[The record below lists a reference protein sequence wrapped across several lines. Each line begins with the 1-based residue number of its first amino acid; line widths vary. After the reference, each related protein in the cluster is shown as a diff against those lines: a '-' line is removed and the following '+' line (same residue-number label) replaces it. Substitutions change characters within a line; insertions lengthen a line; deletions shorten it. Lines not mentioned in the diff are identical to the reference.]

1 MFGSARRSFFRILFI
16 FLSLVMAPLR
26 VFAQGEDPSVPSSG
40 ETTETA
46 SYWDRH
52 FSLHGFLTLGYADLG
67 VQTKGVRSA
76 DEVVLGLEEDGSF
89 PYGNGALNLRFDPSE
104 NHSFILQVAV
114 SDLGDSPVDDVGED
128 VELDW
133 LFYQWQIN
141 PTTRLRVGRQPV
153 AAGIFNELR
162 DVGVVLPFF
171 RPAFVFYRE
180 GAIFSETVDGVGLS
194 HRFFDGSDWSLDADV
209 YYGTFEVLEQGTEI
223 NQQIVQ
229 VDVTNALGAQLW
241 LSTPV
246 DGLRFG
252 LGALRW
258 DVGEESSFS
267 REEETWKSWY
277 ASIDGVFNR
286 FVVRSEYRRVDFD
299 IVSEVDG
306 SLLGVA
312 LDSYYWQLGWLV
324 TEKLR
329 TFVQVEYFDAA
340 TIAPFYVGGEAR
352 SRGRKDSGA
361 VISYDFLPNL
371 VLKAEYHEVEND
383 VFARNDLVFGPD
395 GVQVQAVFDKL
406 ESDYTI
412 LSLAM
417 SF

>member
-141 PTTRLRVGRQPV
+141 PTTRLRVGR
-153 AAGIFNELR
+153 
-162 DVGVVLPFF
+162 
-171 RPAFVFYRE
+171 
-180 GAIFSETVDGVGLS
+180 
-194 HRFFDGSDWSLDADV
+194 
-209 YYGTFEVLEQGTEI
+209 
-223 NQQIVQ
+223 
-229 VDVTNALGAQLW
+229 
-241 LSTPV
+241 
-246 DGLRFG
+246 
-252 LGALRW
+252 
-258 DVGEESSFS
+258 
-267 REEETWKSWY
+267 
-277 ASIDGVFNR
+277 
-286 FVVRSEYRRVDFD
+286 
-299 IVSEVDG
+299 
-306 SLLGVA
+306 
-312 LDSYYWQLGWLV
+312 
-324 TEKLR
+324 
-329 TFVQVEYFDAA
+329 
-340 TIAPFYVGGEAR
+340 
-352 SRGRKDSGA
+352 
-361 VISYDFLPNL
+361 
-371 VLKAEYHEVEND
+371 
-383 VFARNDLVFGPD
+383 
-395 GVQVQAVFDKL
+395 
-406 ESDYTI
+406 
-412 LSLAM
+412 
-417 SF
+417 